1 MLITLSTDKAIYN
14 YLIFLSVINIG
25 YYESEC
31 NTVTPDT
38 RTDSQR
44 IEKLESDMNQVLL
57 NQMHQRRILVELQG
71 LIEEIR
77 NNTLPW
83 PFTTNYPPT
92 DSPHGSAQQSTQ
104 LFDTTTSGNN
114 N

>member
-1 MLITLSTDKAIYN
+1 
-14 YLIFLSVINIG
+14 
-25 YYESEC
+25 
-31 NTVTPDT
+31 
-38 RTDSQR
+38 
-44 IEKLESDMNQVLL
+44 MNQVLL

-83 PFTTNYPPT
+83 PFTTTNYPPADQP
-92 DSPHGSAQQSTQ
+92 DSGAHQSTQ

-114 N
+114 I

>member
-1 MLITLSTDKAIYN
+1 
-14 YLIFLSVINIG
+14 
-25 YYESEC
+25 
-31 NTVTPDT
+31 
-38 RTDSQR
+38 
-44 IEKLESDMNQVLL
+44 MNQVLL

-83 PFTTNYPPT
+83 PFTTDNPQT
-92 DSPHGSAQQSTQ
+92 DFPSRGAQQSTQ

>member
-1 MLITLSTDKAIYN
+1 
-14 YLIFLSVINIG
+14 
-25 YYESEC
+25 
-31 NTVTPDT
+31 
-38 RTDSQR
+38 
-44 IEKLESDMNQVLL
+44 MNQVLL

-83 PFTTNYPPT
+83 PFTTGNPPT
-92 DSPHGSAQQSTQ
+92 DSPNLGAQQSTQ

>member
-1 MLITLSTDKAIYN
+1 MLITLSANYRSYQ
-14 YLIFLSVINIG
+14 YLIFLSVNIG

-31 NTVTPDT
+31 NIVTPDT

-83 PFTTNYPPT
+83 PFTTGNPPT
-92 DSPHGSAQQSTQ
+92 DSPNLGAQQSTQ